1 MNVGECPVRI
11 ELRSMFVGDVVPWL
25 ADTDVSAAYGF
36 ARALVEAPTEA
47 ELRRR
52 VLNTLAELVPADALS
67 WDQVELA
74 TGAVGHEAVPAEAE
88 PRGAFAAVVE
98 RAADHP
104 LLAAHAARRRSAL
117 RLSELVE
124 AGTLTRSEL
133 YRRLLHAAGVEY
145 EIAIGMRTGR
155 GDAVVL
161 ALGRTEREFSERDR
175 DVLDIACPGLETALR
190 TTQARG
196 RLVDALAG
204 DPPPGTAV
212 VLLNRDG
219 EIELSSPDADRWL
232 AEHFDAAEHPG
243 WLPASVAEWL
253 ALPPRPPLVSEREG
267 RRLTVCL
274 LPGDPHALL
283 LEEQVAR
290 FRTDALDRLG
300 LTPRETEVLRAAAVL
315 EDEAE
320 IAWDLF
326 LSVHAV
332 RARLAHLEAKLG
344 VRTASDAVARALRE
358 SI

>member
-1 MNVGECPVRI
+1 M
-11 ELRSMFVGDVVPWL
+11 PWL
-25 ADTDVSAAYGF
+25 ADADVSATYGF
-36 ARALVEAPTEA
+36 ARGIVEAGTDA

-52 VLNTLAELVPADALS
+52 ILHTFAELVPADVLT
-67 WDQVELA
+67 WDRVELA

-88 PRGAFAAVVE
+88 PPGAFDSVVE
-98 RAADHP
+98 TAADHP
-104 LLAAHAARRRSAL
+104 LLAAHAARRRPAL
-117 RLSELVE
+117 RLLELVE
-124 AGTLTRSEL
+124 ARSLTRSEL
-133 YRRLLHAAGVEY
+133 YGQLLHAAGVEY

-161 ALGRTEREFSERDR
+161 GLGRTEREFSERDR
-175 DVLDIACPGLETALR
+175 DVLDIACPALEGALR

-196 RLVDALAG
+196 RLVRALAAE
-204 DPPPGTAV
+204 PPPGTAV

-243 WLPASVAEWL
+243 WLPGAVAEWL
-253 ALPPRPPLVSEREG
+253 ALPPRPPLVSERDG
-267 RRLTVCL
+267 RQLTVSL

-283 LEEQVAR
+283 LEEQVTS

-300 LTPRETEVLRAAAVL
+300 LTPRESEVLRAAAIL
-315 EDEAE
+315 DDEAE

-326 LSVHAV
+326 LSLHAV
-332 RARLAHLEAKLG
+332 RARLARLEDKLG

-358 SI
+358 ST